1 MIQNATLLII
11 ILLLVDSLHFVFARL
26 LLPHIA
32 PATSVLFVLGIATS
46 EMLIYGLATKQLN
59 FRLTK
64 QEIAFFSVIG
74 LLIAVSTNINYEAVA
89 FIDPGTASLLAQTSV
104 VFGLGFGIFWLKDRL
119 SPQQLV
125 GAGIAIFGVF
135 VIEYQGGDYLRIGS
149 LMVIGSS
156 FLYSLHAAITK
167 RFGQNMDFVSFFF
180 YRVAF
185 TTAFLVVYALGRGL
199 LVWPSQ
205 TAWPLLILVGTTDV
219 VFSRALYYLALR
231 RLTMSMHTLIFTLSP
246 VVAILWAWGL
256 FGTLP
261 GLQQLMGGAA
271 VLAGITLISLAQ
283 HRSNQKAKA

>member
-180 YRVAF
+180 YRLAF